1 MDHQKAFD
9 SVEFTALFKAL
20 ENQRVDQAYITI
32 LRDLYNG
39 ATSVLKLHRDSDK
52 IKLEK
57 GATQGDNISPKIF
70 TACLQDAIVK
80 RIDWEAGRGLNID
93 CGYLSHLI
101 FTDDII
107 LFAKSPEE
115 LTSMLTDIHN
125 TSKPAGLDMH
135 LGKTKVMFNEH
146 AKKCTITVNGENI
159 KEVDSFVYL
168 GKTVTKDG
176 DLLPEIR
183 KRIAL
188 GWAAL
193 VKWITF

>member
-9 SVEFTALFKAL
+9 SIEFTALFKAL

-32 LRDLYNG
+32 LSDLCNG

-52 IKLEK
+52 IKLEG
-57 GATQGDNISPKIF
+57 GARQDDNISPKIF
-70 TACLQDAIVK
+70 TACLQDAIIK
-80 RIDWEAGRGLNID
+80 RIDWEAGT
-93 CGYLSHLI
+93 HLI

-115 LTSMLTDIHN
+115 LTCMLTDIHN
-125 TSKPAGLDMH
+125 TSKPAGLDIH

-146 AKKCTITVNGENI
+146 AKKCTLTVNGENI

-176 DLLPEIR
+176 DLLPEIG

>member
-9 SVEFTALFKAL
+9 SIEFTALFKAL

-32 LRDLYNG
+32 LRDLCNG

-52 IKLEK
+52 IKLER
-57 GATQGDNISPKIF
+57 GARQGDNISPKIF
-70 TACLQDAIVK
+70 TACLQDAIIK
-80 RIDWEAGRGLNID
+80 RIDWEAGRSLNID

-115 LTSMLTDIHN
+115 LTCMLTDIHN
-125 TSKPAGLDMH
+125 TRKPAGLDMH

-146 AKKCTITVNGENI
+146 AKKCT
-159 KEVDSFVYL
+159 
-168 GKTVTKDG
+168 
-176 DLLPEIR
+176 
-183 KRIAL
+183 
-188 GWAAL
+188 
-193 VKWITF
+193 